1 MARMPTPRWQNLA
14 APPLL
19 SPLSE
24 FSSRLS
30 ALCSPLSAL
39 SSQLSALSS
48 QLSAL
53 SLVPRLDPRNPPHL
67 WSNRL
72 GLLPP
77 ERPSAPTSQCKIDGR
92 GTLRDRRADRW
103 TGPNRLGPRITSMAR
118 MPPPRRQ
125 NLAAPPLSDQ
135 LSALGSPLSTLL
147 LIRDQ
152 VETNLPEGR
161 SLLAGDSARSHRR
174 QAGCSK
180 SHESH
185 LESERESAFRLQ
197 RPAPFAYQPTDAR
210 PRRGEKK
217 TPGLE
222 DRALNHMEQGSTC
235 SFGGRDHHRG

>member
-30 ALCSPLSAL
+30 AFRSPLSAL
-39 SSQLSALSS
+39 G
-48 QLSAL
+48 
-53 SLVPRLDPRNPPHL
+53 LVPRLDPRNPRHL

-77 ERPSAPTSQCKIDGR
+77 QRPSAPTSQCKIDGR
-92 GTLRDRRADRW
+92 GTLRGRRADRW

-180 SHESH
+180 SRESH

-197 RPAPFAYQPTDAR
+197 RPAPLCISTNGRAAAAGRKKNAR
-210 PRRGEKK
+210 
-217 TPGLE
+217 
-222 DRALNHMEQGSTC
+222 S
-235 SFGGRDHHRG
+235 